1 MSRQAQ
7 VGAFA
12 ILALLL
18 LFGVFFIITDFA
30 TRHTGYR
37 VGIHFNSAAGL
48 HSGALV
54 YFSGV
59 TVGTV
64 DSIVLL
70 SDNTVDVVLA
80 VNKDV
85 GIPRDSKFLIQAPL
99 TGDPSLL
106 IVPPLP
112 PQRPLGM
119 SGPTPAP
126 AALPVLERRL
136 LPVDEQP
143 QGTNTATLGDLLE
156 QGQGEVRRLD
166 QMLADLQKREPL
178 LLDKLQNTMDN
189 ANALTVTA
197 NRSVQ
202 DLSTQAQQIASQLQ
216 DTVTKAG
223 DNVVALT
230 GTLNSTV
237 SQNSG
242 KVNSLLTS
250 LNSTAV
256 SLNQSV
262 DSLKG
267 LATNKELKQNII
279 DTTRNIAQTTQTIA
293 YLTNDLR
300 QVTGNPQTQN
310 QVRDTVANLDATMQ
324 KANSLLGTL
333 GGTSNVYGV
342 DPKATPYPVNYP
354 LPSGAPPLPS
364 RIPGS
369 PPGPVVNEPNTGP
382 TNTPK
387 NIGNKLGGI
396 AKNLFAVQVRVG
408 VLNSQRIVSTNP
420 NPLLSADK
428 GPYTDFNLLLLPK
441 STTSFMVGANDIGA
455 RSTLNF
461 LRFSSF
467 GNNVRIG
474 GGVLYSR
481 LGVIGQ
487 YNAQR
492 FGLEGRLYDLRRP
505 TLDTYLNLNVASF
518 SSIFFG
524 YRDLT
529 RPERRATLGLQLQF

>member
-12 ILALLL
+12 IMALLL

-70 SDNTVDVVLA
+70 PDNTVDVVLA

-85 GIPRDSKFLIQAPL
+85 DIPRDSKFLIQAPL

-112 PQRPLGM
+112 PPRPVGM
-119 SGPTPAP
+119 TGPTPAP
-126 AALPVLERRL
+126 AALPVLERKL
-136 LPVDEQP
+136 LPVDQQP
-143 QGTNTATLGDLLE
+143 EGTNTATLGDLLS
-156 QGQGEVRRLD
+156 QGQGEVKRLD
-166 QMLADLQKREPL
+166 EMLADLQKREPRL
-178 LLDKLQNTMDN
+178 LGTLQSAMDN
-189 ANALTVTA
+189 ANQLTVTA

-202 DLSTQAQQIASQLQ
+202 TLSTQAQQIASELQ
-216 DTVTKAG
+216 GSLDKASN
-223 DNVVALT
+223 NVVALT

-242 KVNSLLTS
+242 KVGSLLTS
-250 LNSTAV
+250 LNATAV

-262 DSLKG
+262 DSLKS
-267 LATNKELKQNII
+267 LATNREMKQNII

-300 QVTGNPQTQN
+300 QITGNPQTQN

-333 GGTSNVYGV
+333 GGTSHVYGV
-342 DPKATPYPVNYP
+342 DTKATPYPVNYP
-354 LPSGAPPLPS
+354 LPSGAPTLPAT
-364 RIPGS
+364 IPGAS
-369 PPGPVVNEPNTGP
+369 PGPVADEPNAGP

-387 NIGNKLGGI
+387 NIGNKLAGI

-408 VLNSQRIVSTNP
+408 ELSSQRIVSSNP

-441 STTSFMVGANDIGA
+441 SSTSFMVGANDIGA
-455 RSTLNF
+455 KSTLNF
-461 LRFSSF
+461 AMLSSF
-467 GNNVRIG
+467 GQSVRIG

-505 TLDTYLNLNVASF
+505 TLDAYVNANITSF

-529 RPERRATLGLQLQF
+529 RPERRATVGLQLQF